1 MPYVRRCSQSAP
13 ARVDDPDLLT
23 FSRPSPHSAPLTPR
37 LLAVCLLTMSKMHN
51 TDSETASVACSERS
65 GTSRTDTLLSRTTS
79 EATLVLVRYEGK
91 DTLVNLPDRT
101 YNTFVDQIVRHL
113 QGAQGYRTLFVERS
127 CTGGRWVTVTE
138 GAWERQF
145 EVWEDD
151 LPLFRIT
158 MLKYLFWEAEA
169 YKTTSSAPSH
179 LVFDPSNPLLD
190 ASNGC
195 ALPFAAFLAHLDKTL
210 AALSLHT
217 AARNDFIAYWLSHF
231 TRIRNAGQH
240 IGFLFLVQSD
250 YERAARLDVNPMP
263 DVVTRVFLLFKG
275 VDADQTS
282 EWKKPDEVDWVKK
295 VGVQVDKVTDDSLFR
310 VLEPFPTLVHAFM
323 APPTTS
329 NKRAA
334 SPPSDP
340 SKTKRAREDP
350 AVECCYLAVV
360 KDDERQVLVRISSA
374 DYDTAMREIRRVFC
388 RGEGETRASWTVSA
402 QPDGSLVD
410 LASGLELK
418 YLFWEAEAYKT
429 ASSTPSHLAFDP
441 SNPSLDAS
449 NGCALPFAAF
459 LAHLDQTLAAL
470 SLHTAAR
477 NDFITYW
484 LSHFTRIR
492 DAGQHIGFRSL
503 AQDDY
508 ERATHLDV
516 DPKPDVVTRVF
527 LLFKGVDA
535 GQTSEWKKPD
545 EVDWVKEVGVQ
556 VDKAEDKSLFRVLEW
571 GGMEV
576 V

>member
-1 MPYVRRCSQSAP
+1 
-13 ARVDDPDLLT
+13 
-23 FSRPSPHSAPLTPR
+23 
-37 LLAVCLLTMSKMHN
+37 MSKMHN

-158 MLKYLFWEAEA
+158 MVCPAPVADKHRTISIAVKTLTGKTIYVSIESCATVWALKAVLEGSEGMPPGQQRLIFAGRQLEERETLGRYGITDGAVLHLVLRLRGDKPVIYLFPPTPLDSASVSLTLAPEWHFSAFYPVVDPVKGVQGETSASWTVSARPDGSLVDLASGLELKYLFWEAEA

-217 AARNDFIAYWLSHF
+217 AARNFIAYWLSHF

-263 DVVTRVFLLFKG
+263 
-275 VDADQTS
+275 
-282 EWKKPDEVDWVKK
+282 
-295 VGVQVDKVTDDSLFR
+295 
-310 VLEPFPTLVHAFM
+310 
-323 APPTTS
+323 
-329 NKRAA
+329 
-334 SPPSDP
+334 
-340 SKTKRAREDP
+340 
-350 AVECCYLAVV
+350 
-360 KDDERQVLVRISSA
+360 
-374 DYDTAMREIRRVFC
+374 
-388 RGEGETRASWTVSA
+388 
-402 QPDGSLVD
+402 
-410 LASGLELK
+410 
-418 YLFWEAEAYKT
+418 
-429 ASSTPSHLAFDP
+429 
-441 SNPSLDAS
+441 
-449 NGCALPFAAF
+449 
-459 LAHLDQTLAAL
+459 
-470 SLHTAAR
+470 
-477 NDFITYW
+477 
-484 LSHFTRIR
+484 
-492 DAGQHIGFRSL
+492 
-503 AQDDY
+503 
-508 ERATHLDV
+508 
-516 DPKPDVVTRVF
+516 
-527 LLFKGVDA
+527 
-535 GQTSEWKKPD
+535 
-545 EVDWVKEVGVQ
+545 
-556 VDKAEDKSLFRVLEW
+556 
-571 GGMEV
+571 
-576 V
+576 